1 MENFPFFIFSSII
14 SFSFCNLFYI
24 RNYIDQFICF
34 LFGWLVNQNHH
45 HQHEVAHMKE
55 WYSKPLGHLKGT
67 SVLMGTLLPY
77 ACSCQQHLHTI
88 PRFLHKWSLSY
99 WLRNLCLLTN
109 YSNIPLLV
117 GNFFTILVKPT
128 QNLSLLIF
136 FLLASYDPS
145 CRV

>member
-45 HQHEVAHMKE
+45 HQHEVSHIRMVLQIHWIFKWHASAYGNPASLCMQL
-55 WYSKPLGHLKGT
+55 PPHL
-67 SVLMGTLLPY
+67 
-77 ACSCQQHLHTI
+77 QTI
-88 PRFLHKWSLSY
+88 PRLLHKWSLPY

-109 YSNIPLLV
+109 YSNISIRRQLFHMLSPHKAFLV
-117 GNFFTILVKPT
+117 TSYNPF
-128 QNLSLLIF
+128 SIF
-136 FLLASYDPS
+136 I
-145 CRV
+145 